1 MRRAKSDGLRPEV
14 GKLRDQIERW
24 RKTRTKRTRMPE
36 KLWTLATALGR
47 AHGVY
52 RISQDLGINYDS
64 LRVRVEQPGHGVAAR
79 GGGRQ
84 LRKAAVKLRP
94 KFVELSAMPT
104 PVAAIGS
111 DSTLV
116 EVEDAAGSK
125 LTIRLGATSPVDVS
139 SVLAAFRGEGR
150 RSRRR

>member
-14 GKLRDQIERW
+14 RKLRDQIERW

-36 KLWTLATALGR
+36 KLWTQATALGR

-52 RISQDLGINYDS
+52 RMSQDLGISYDC
-64 LRVRVEQPGHGVAAR
+64 LRVRVEQSGGGVAAR
-79 GGGRQ
+79 GRRPHA
-84 LRKAAVKLRP
+84 RKAAVKLQP
-94 KFVELSAMPT
+94 KFVELKAAT
-104 PVAAIGS
+104 PVAAFGS

-125 LTIRLGATSPVDVS
+125 LTIRLGDTSPVDVS

-150 RSRRR
+150 RRRRR

>member
-14 GKLRDQIERW
+14 RKLRDQIERW

-47 AHGVY
+47 VHGVY
-52 RISQDLGINYDS
+52 RISQDLGISYDC
-64 LRVRVEQPGHGVAAR
+64 LRVRVEQSGDGVASR
-79 GGGRQ
+79 GERPQ
-84 LRKAAVKLRP
+84 ARKAAGKQP
-94 KFVELSAMPT
+94 KFVELQAMPT

-111 DSTLV
+111 DGTLV

-125 LTIRLGATSPVDVS
+125 LTIRLGDTSPVDVS

-150 RSRRR
+150 RRRRR